1 MDKAAG
7 RTSQRDCCTG
17 HHIHSWPAN
26 CCEKCGGPEAPLAFF
41 SSPASMAR
49 WPSTSCTRARK
60 RSRWLQ
66 GGKERVWKEPGVR
79 LGGDVKYWLASHG
92 HPGIHAGT
100 ITHSALHS
108 LQASNKASQGH
119 SINITPPAQHRH
131 HRLFPIAVA
140 ACPAT
145 AARQSVAAACAVGAG
160 CRGAGGA
167 ISCQQVF
174 F

>member
-66 GGKERVWKEPGVR
+66 KNKRGQTAINAERCLQ
-79 LGGDVKYWLASHG
+79 LG
-92 HPGIHAGT
+92 PE
-100 ITHSALHS
+100 
-108 LQASNKASQGH
+108 
-119 SINITPPAQHRH
+119 
-131 HRLFPIAVA
+131 
-140 ACPAT
+140 
-145 AARQSVAAACAVGAG
+145 AAALAAWHK
-160 CRGAGGA
+160 
-167 ISCQQVF
+167 QT
-174 F
+174 